1 MIYYFANNTYRKRS
15 IDRQSMMD
23 YQAQQQHHK
32 HLSES
37 NNMQVSEANMQL
49 SESTYK
55 NLSESNNKH
64 LSESNH
70 MQVSEVSESK
80 TNSKLFVHSY
90 VKFIR

>member
-23 YQAQQQHHK
+23 YQAQQQDHK

-37 NNMQVSEANMQL
+37 NNKQVSE
-49 SESTYK
+49 SK
-55 NLSESNNKH
+55 IKHLSESNNKH